1 MKKLLL
7 ITCAIFSMQLAQG
20 RIIEIPIDNQSMII
34 DNDICK
40 IEKSKMSNFLDFFCV
55 KNPAFQQAK
64 SPKDSVSGKI
74 GQASVSIHYSSPSVR
89 GRKIWGEL
97 VPYGKVWRAG
107 ANEATLFKTDKD
119 LTIDGK
125 KLPAGSYSLYAIP
138 SEGDWQVIFNSEIGQ
153 WGIKRGGETTR
164 KVENDVLIA
173 KTMARK
179 TPNNIENL
187 TYEITKDG
195 FLLKWENLEVPISVK

>member
-1 MKKLLL
+1 
-7 ITCAIFSMQLAQG
+7 MQLALG

>member
-7 ITCAIFSMQLAQG
+7 ITCAIFSMQLALG

-55 KNPAFQQAK
+55 KNPAFQLAK

>member
-7 ITCAIFSMQLAQG
+7 ITCAIFSMQLALG